1 MRARRFSS
9 GALPDNKN
17 DKKPISGAA
26 PIVALQLMGSITMA
40 DQTPR
45 YRSYD
50 YDVDTR
56 DKSLTDRRVAPYA
69 FGQSARTDSHPEEPV
84 PLFLSDYDGEPD
96 PSEYMAPLR
105 KDRRLS
111 VSSRILAGVLATA
124 AVGILFAMFSS
135 DATRDI
141 IVNAKA
147 SIAAALPAPY
157 AAAQPDS
164 AQLTARDTQ
173 LKNPKD
179 AARLSAPASQTP
191 GVRSV
196 TTVAVAPTREEITTA
211 YQSAMQGRA
220 PAATPPAAPAPVA
233 AAPPAA
239 APVAAP
245 PPAPVPELMIPGD
258 AIHHLDPNEIASSLR
273 RADDL
278 IASGDLAAARLVL
291 RRAANAGDA
300 HAAMTLA
307 GTYDP
312 VVLEKLGVHGFVPDV
327 AMARVWY
334 EKAKKFGSAE
344 APQRLELLA
353 NKRQ

>member
-1 MRARRFSS
+1 
-9 GALPDNKN
+9 
-17 DKKPISGAA
+17 
-26 PIVALQLMGSITMA
+26 MGSITMA

-50 YDVDTR
+50 TDVDIH
-56 DKSLTDRRVAPYA
+56 DKALIDRRVAPYK
-69 FGQSARTDSHPEEPV
+69 FGPSARTDSHPEEPV

-96 PSEYMAPLR
+96 PSEYMVPLR

-111 VSSRILAGVLATA
+111 VSSRILAGVLAAA
-124 AVGILFAMFSS
+124 AVAILFAMFSS

-147 SIAAALPAPY
+147 SIAASLPTPY
-157 AAAQPDS
+157 AAAQPDP

-173 LKNPKD
+173 LRNPKD
-179 AARLSAPASQTP
+179 SARLSAPGSQTP

-211 YQSAMQGRA
+211 YQSALQGRA
-220 PAATPPAAPAPVA
+220 PAATPPAATPPAAPAPVA

-258 AIHHLDPNEIASSLR
+258 AIHHLDPNEIAASLR
-273 RADDL
+273 RGDDL

-300 HAAMTLA
+300 QAAMTLA

-312 VVLEKLGVHGFVPDV
+312 VILEKLGVHGFVPDV